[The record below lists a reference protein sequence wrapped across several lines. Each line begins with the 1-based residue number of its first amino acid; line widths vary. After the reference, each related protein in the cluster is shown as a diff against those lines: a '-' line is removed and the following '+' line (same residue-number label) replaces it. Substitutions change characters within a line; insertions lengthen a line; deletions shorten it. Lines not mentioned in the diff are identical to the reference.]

1 VTDILTNDEVS
12 LLRSLEK
19 KSRTITGNFTHNR
32 YDRLE
37 TKGYIKRSPQS
48 PSMQDMLYEITY
60 AGKAGAEGCGW
71 RLRFDVQCALR
82 VAAAT
87 RQRKPW
93 VAFARQKF
101 TRIGVLCRF
110 SRCWLDQTSNHLQKG
125 LLLRTVCCSCK
136 EVAQLNL
143 RHSPPQLGCSPDAT
157 RIFRLRGF
165 DTDTSDHHL
174 NYCRVLSYEHFPWPV
189 LHRKTTF
196 GSGSGS
202 PFTHMTRTHI
212 GRSENPA
219 VQRSPAVPRRGV
231 LSFEAAAQERG
242 QQRLTSIQNNS
253 DLHQGDQHSY
263 YGLAF
268 ARPLQ

>member
-1 VTDILTNDEVS
+1 M
-12 LLRSLEK
+12 RST
-19 KSRTITGNFTHNR
+19 RGRCH
-32 YDRLE
+32 
-37 TKGYIKRSPQS
+37 
-48 PSMQDMLYEITY
+48 PS
-60 AGKAGAEGCGW
+60 AKALG
-71 RLRFDVQCALR
+71 RLRPSEVHPDWRPLPFQQVLARSDFQSSAKGP
-82 VAAAT
+82 VAQD
-87 RQRKPW
+87 RM
-93 VAFARQKF
+93 
-101 TRIGVLCRF
+101 
-110 SRCWLDQTSNHLQKG
+110 
-125 LLLRTVCCSCK
+125 LLLQGSRP
-136 EVAQLNL
+136 AQSETLA
-143 RHSPPQLGCSPDAT
+143 RQLGCSPDAT

-189 LHRKTTF
+189 LRRKTTF

-231 LSFEAAAQERG
+231 SSFEAAAQERG